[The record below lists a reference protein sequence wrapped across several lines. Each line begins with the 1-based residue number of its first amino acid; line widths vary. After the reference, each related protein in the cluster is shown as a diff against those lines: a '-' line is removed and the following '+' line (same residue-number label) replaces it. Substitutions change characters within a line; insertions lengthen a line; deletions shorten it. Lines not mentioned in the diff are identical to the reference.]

1 MKKTFF
7 LTISIISFNLFS
19 QDFLD
24 TVGQETCDCI
34 TQKDLEGLTEGEK
47 EMQLGVCMFG
57 SISKHKSQFDEY
69 THGKNLMEYGYEKF
83 GEEVG
88 INMAIHCPLFFMEYA
103 SNEGISF
110 GDEEKLSIELGKITT
125 IEKKQFNVVNLEV
138 GDGSILK
145 FLWLWDFEG
154 SELLIKNQ
162 FKGKWVNIF
171 YSDTQLFDPDRKT
184 YVNYK
189 VIEGIELGE

>member
-7 LTISIISFNLFS
+7 LIISMISINLFS

-24 TVGQETCDCI
+24 IVAQETCDCI
-34 TQKDLEGLTEGEK
+34 TQKDLEGLTSDEK

-57 SISKHKSQFDEY
+57 SISKRKSQFDEY

-103 SNEGISF
+103 NEDISF
-110 GDEEKLSIELGKITT
+110 GEEEKLSIELGKIAT

-162 FKGKWVNIF
+162 LKDKWVNIF
-171 YSDTQLFDPDRKT
+171 YSNLMLYDPDRKT
-184 YVNYK
+184 YVSYK